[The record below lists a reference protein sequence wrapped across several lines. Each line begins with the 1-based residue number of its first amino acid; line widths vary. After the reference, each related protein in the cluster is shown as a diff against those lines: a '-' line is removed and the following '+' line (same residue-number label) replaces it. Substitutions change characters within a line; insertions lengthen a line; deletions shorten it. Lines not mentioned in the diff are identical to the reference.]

1 MRILKLLS
9 PRWSR
14 DPFMRE
20 LALALSRPLE
30 AWATM
35 IAARHIYLDPQ
46 QAPPEW
52 LPWLAERVGWPHWPG
67 LPEQRRR
74 DLIEVACKTWDRKGG
89 TTAMQDWLRA
99 VTGTAAIVRNATD
112 TAFVAGVSRAG
123 DVCGPGVLA
132 YALEV
137 EVPASAGYSEAT
149 IRELLRPQMPGFCTY
164 TVTFV

>member
-1 MRILKLLS
+1 MRILNFLS

-20 LALALSRPLE
+20 LALALASPLE
-30 AWATM
+30 AWAT
-35 IAARHIYLDPQ
+35 IVAARHIYADPQ

-52 LPWLAERVGWPHWPG
+52 LAWLGERVALPSWPG

-74 DLIEVACKTWDRKGG
+74 DLIEAASATWDRKGG
-89 TTAMQDWLRA
+89 TQAMQDWLRA

-112 TAFVAGVSRAG
+112 KAFVAGVSRAG

-149 IRELLRPQMPGFCTY
+149 IRELLRPQMPDFCTY